1 MNLSNWKHMAVA
13 IFVQLICWPF
23 IGPLGGAFAGVWLFI
38 GRETT
43 QAIEKR
49 GSLWNWNTDS
59 VLDIV
64 FPIAGTGL
72 VWWVFG

>member
-1 MNLSNWKHMAVA
+1 MAVA
-13 IFVQLICWPF
+13 IFVQLICAPF
-23 IGPLGGAFAGVWLFI
+23 VGLLGGAFAGVWLFI

-43 QAIEKR
+43 QAIQR

-64 FPIAGTGL
+64 FPIVGTGIVYYIGTL
-72 VWWVFG
+72 L